1 MLPASLRALLKA
13 LLLSLALHGVLL
25 AWFGPWETPS
35 LPVPAILQ
43 AQLRAGTSVPRPGP
57 IAQPQQ
63 QRSVQ
68 APRVH
73 SRQQASAASSK
84 RLELAPRT
92 APSAERPVLPF
103 RAPASGEA
111 EEAVPGATV
120 ASGSPPDPAPP
131 ATVGDP
137 DVLREFRMALARA
150 ARAARHYPAMARER
164 GQEGVVRLRLSW
176 RQGMASP
183 RISLQQGSGHP
194 LLDEAAQEMLRQ
206 ALAATPLP
214 RELPAFDFVLPVEF
228 SLGPS

>member
-13 LLLSLALHGVLL
+13 LLLSLMLHGLLLTWLAPREMPSLL
-25 AWFGPWETPS
+25 APG
-35 LPVPAILQ
+35 ILQ
-43 AQLRAGTSVPRPGP
+43 ARLRADPPVQQPGP
-57 IAQPQQ
+57 VARP
-63 QRSVQ
+63 QRSEQ
-68 APRVH
+68 APRRASGQQVSPA
-73 SRQQASAASSK
+73 SRGRSA
-84 RLELAPRT
+84 LAPRVS
-92 APSAERPVLPF
+92 PNAELPGLASL
-103 RAPASGEA
+103 APASGEVG
-111 EEAVPGATV
+111 AVAPGAAV
-120 ASGSPPDPAPP
+120 ASDAAPDPAP
-131 ATVGDP
+131 AAAVGDP
-137 DVLREFRMALARA
+137 DALREFRMALARA

>member
-13 LLLSLALHGVLL
+13 LLLSLMLHGLL
-25 AWFGPWETPS
+25 LTWLAPREMPS
-35 LPVPAILQ
+35 LPAPGILQ
-43 AQLRAGTSVPRPGP
+43 ARLRAGPPVQQPGP
-57 IAQPQQ
+57 IARP
-63 QRSVQ
+63 QRSEQ
-68 APRVH
+68 APRRA
-73 SRQQASAASSK
+73 SGQQASPASRGRSA
-84 RLELAPRT
+84 LAPRVS
-92 APSAERPVLPF
+92 PNAELPGLASL
-103 RAPASGEA
+103 APASGEVG
-111 EEAVPGATV
+111 AVAPGAAV
-120 ASGSPPDPAPP
+120 ASDAAPDPAPA

-137 DVLREFRMALARA
+137 DALREFRMALARA

>member
-13 LLLSLALHGVLL
+13 LLLSLMLHGLLLTWLAPREMPSLL
-25 AWFGPWETPS
+25 APG
-35 LPVPAILQ
+35 ILQ
-43 AQLRAGTSVPRPGP
+43 ARLRAGPTVQQPGP
-57 IAQPQQ
+57 VARP
-63 QRSVQ
+63 QRSEQ
-68 APRVH
+68 APRRA
-73 SRQQASAASSK
+73 SGQQASPASRGRSA
-84 RLELAPRT
+84 LAPRVS
-92 APSAERPVLPF
+92 PNAELPGLASL
-103 RAPASGEA
+103 APASGEVG
-111 EEAVPGATV
+111 AVAPGAAV
-120 ASGSPPDPAPP
+120 ASDAAPDPAPA

-137 DVLREFRMALARA
+137 DALREFRMALARA

>member
-13 LLLSLALHGVLL
+13 LLLSLMLHGLL
-25 AWFGPWETPS
+25 LTWLAPREMPS
-35 LPVPAILQ
+35 LPVPGILQ
-43 AQLRAGTSVPRPGP
+43 ARLRAGPTVQQPGP
-57 IAQPQQ
+57 VARP
-63 QRSVQ
+63 QRSEQ
-68 APRVH
+68 SPRRASGQQASPASRGRSALAPRV
-73 SRQQASAASSK
+73 SPNAELPGLAS
-84 RLELAPRT
+84 L
-92 APSAERPVLPF
+92 
-103 RAPASGEA
+103 APASGEVG
-111 EEAVPGATV
+111 AVAPGAAV
-120 ASGSPPDPAPP
+120 ASDAAPDPAP
-131 ATVGDP
+131 AAAVGDP
-137 DVLREFRMALARA
+137 DALREFRMALARA

>member
-13 LLLSLALHGVLL
+13 LLLSLMLHGLLLTWLAPREMPSLL
-25 AWFGPWETPS
+25 APG
-35 LPVPAILQ
+35 ILQ
-43 AQLRAGTSVPRPGP
+43 AHLRAGPPVQQPGP
-57 IAQPQQ
+57 IARP
-63 QRSVQ
+63 QRSEQ
-68 APRVH
+68 APRRA
-73 SRQQASAASSK
+73 SGQQASPASRGRSA
-84 RLELAPRT
+84 LAPRVS
-92 APSAERPVLPF
+92 PNAELPGPASL
-103 RAPASGEA
+103 APASGEVG
-111 EEAVPGATV
+111 AVAPGAAV
-120 ASGSPPDPAPP
+120 ASDAAPDPAPA

-137 DVLREFRMALARA
+137 DALREFRMALARA

>member
-13 LLLSLALHGVLL
+13 LLLSLMLHGLLLTWLAPREMPSLL
-25 AWFGPWETPS
+25 APG
-35 LPVPAILQ
+35 ILQ
-43 AQLRAGTSVPRPGP
+43 ARLRAGPPVQQPGP
-57 IAQPQQ
+57 IARP
-63 QRSVQ
+63 QRSEQ
-68 APRVH
+68 APRRA
-73 SRQQASAASSK
+73 SGQQASPAARGRSA
-84 RLELAPRT
+84 LAPRVS
-92 APSAERPVLPF
+92 PNAELPGLVS
-103 RAPASGEA
+103 RAPASGEVG
-111 EEAVPGATV
+111 AVAPGAAL
-120 ASGSPPDPAPP
+120 ASDAAPDPAPA

-137 DVLREFRMALARA
+137 DALREFRMALARA

-206 ALAATPLP
+206 ALAATPPP

>member
-13 LLLSLALHGVLL
+13 LLLSLMLHGLLLTWLAPREMPSLL
-25 AWFGPWETPS
+25 APG
-35 LPVPAILQ
+35 ILQ
-43 AQLRAGTSVPRPGP
+43 ARLRAGPPVQQPGP
-57 IAQPQQ
+57 IARP
-63 QRSVQ
+63 QRSEQ
-68 APRVH
+68 APRRA
-73 SRQQASAASSK
+73 SGQQASPASRGRSA
-84 RLELAPRT
+84 LAPRVSPNAELPGLASL
-92 APSAERPVLPF
+92 APT
-103 RAPASGEA
+103 SGEVG
-111 EEAVPGATV
+111 AVAPGAAV
-120 ASGSPPDPAPP
+120 ASDAAPDPAPA

-137 DVLREFRMALARA
+137 DALREFRMALARA

>member
-13 LLLSLALHGVLL
+13 LLLSLMLHGLLLTWLAPREMPSLL
-25 AWFGPWETPS
+25 APG
-35 LPVPAILQ
+35 ILQ
-43 AQLRAGTSVPRPGP
+43 ARLRAGPPVQQPGP
-57 IAQPQQ
+57 IARP
-63 QRSVQ
+63 QRSEQ
-68 APRVH
+68 APRRA
-73 SRQQASAASSK
+73 SGQQASPASRGRSA
-84 RLELAPRT
+84 LAPRVS
-92 APSAERPVLPF
+92 PNAELPGLASL
-103 RAPASGEA
+103 APASGEVG
-111 EEAVPGATV
+111 AVAPGAAV
-120 ASGSPPDPAPP
+120 ASDAAPDPAPA

-137 DVLREFRMALARA
+137 DALREFRMALARA